1 MFMTAVVI
9 VLANVSIYIVMSMI
23 YRRFHI
29 PVLMPALTAT
39 FAVVVLLLYFRIP
52 YETYMI
58 GGQWINQLLGPAV
71 VSLAYPLYKQRH
83 VLRRNLPAILGGT
96 LTGLLVGMLSG
107 MFLAIILGFSELYI
121 LSLLPKSIT
130 TPVAIQISDN
140 LGGDYS
146 LTSVFV
152 MIAGFTGAIGGPY
165 ILKMFR
171 IKDAIG
177 IGIGLGT
184 ASHALGTAKALE
196 YGEESVSMSSVAM
209 TVCAIAGSMIAPL
222 VVWLMNHF
230 VY

>member
-1 MFMTAVVI
+1 MTVLTAAAI
-9 VLANVSIYIVMSMI
+9 VLFTVCIYLFMSMI
-23 YRRFHI
+23 YRRYRW

-39 FAVVVLLLYFRIP
+39 FTVVVLLLYFQIP
-52 YETYMI
+52 YDTYMI

-71 VSLAYPLYKQRH
+71 VSLAYPLYRQRH

-96 LTGLLVGMLSG
+96 LTGLLVGMFSG
-107 MFLAIILGFSELYI
+107 IFLAVLLGFPKLYV

-130 TPVAIQISDN
+130 TPVAIQISAN
-140 LGGDYS
+140 LGGESS

-152 MIAGFTGAIGGPY
+152 MVAGFTGAIAGPY
-165 ILKMFR
+165 LLKLLR
-171 IKDAIG
+171 IQDAAG

-209 TVCAIAGSMIAPL
+209 TMCAIAGSFAAPL
-222 VVWLMNHF
+222 VVWLLYPH
-230 VY
+230 

>member
-1 MFMTAVVI
+1 MVMTAVLI
-9 VLANVSIYIVMSMI
+9 VLVNVSIYIVMSMI

-39 FAVVVLLLYFRIP
+39 VAVVVLLLYFRIP

-71 VSLAYPLYKQRH
+71 VSLAYPLYKQRY

-96 LTGLLVGMLSG
+96 LTGLLVGMFSG
-107 MFLAIILGFSELYI
+107 IFLAMILGFSKLYI

-130 TPVAIQISDN
+130 TPVAIQISDS

-171 IKDAIG
+171 ITGAVG

-209 TVCAIAGSMIAPL
+209 TVCAIAGSVVAPL
-222 VVWLMNHF
+222 VVWLL
-230 VY
+230 YGY